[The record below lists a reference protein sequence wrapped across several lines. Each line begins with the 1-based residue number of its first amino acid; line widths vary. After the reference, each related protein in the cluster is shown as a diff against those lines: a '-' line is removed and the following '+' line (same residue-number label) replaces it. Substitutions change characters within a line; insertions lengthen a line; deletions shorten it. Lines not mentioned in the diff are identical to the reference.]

1 MTEMDD
7 QNEDVR
13 SGKARRS
20 GGGSV
25 TQDGRLTGGI
35 HWALGAIGVGL
46 IGVLGWVAL
55 SIMQLNQTV
64 AGLAATTS
72 AVLQRVADV
81 EERTRYLERRQP

>member
-1 MTEMDD
+1 MTDIDE
-7 QNEDVR
+7 QTEGR
-13 SGKARRS
+13 KS
-20 GGGSV
+20 GGGRV
-25 TQDGRLTGGI
+25 TQDGRVTGGI
-35 HWALGAIGVGL
+35 NWVLGAVGVGL